1 MAIAPVPPLSD
12 VPDFPALSD
21 RAAGTYNSK
30 AYAFGTHMANTF
42 NAEIAAVAN
51 NVHGNATEAA
61 TSAVTAN
68 TKAGEAL
75 ISAAAAALDA
85 DRLATLD
92 ALWLGAQASDPATG
106 RDGEPLV
113 AGNAYVNTATGY
125 LRAYNGAAWM
135 QSLSANAGVLSLN
148 GQDGALTLK
157 TIGGQAIT
165 GAGDIPLTTAAA
177 VAVAALDI
185 DCSAGV
191 YFTKTIAGNTTFT
204 FSNPPASGA
213 AYAFVLELTHTSGTV
228 SWPAAVR
235 WPDNLAPTLTASRTH
250 LFVFTTDDAGA
261 RWRAAV
267 NPNYTP

>member
-1 MAIAPVPPLSD
+1 MPIAPVPPLSD

-30 AYAFGTHMANTF
+30 AFAFGTHMANTF

-61 TSAVTAN
+61 TSATTAN

-75 ISAAAAALDA
+75 TSANAAALDA

-106 RDGEPLV
+106 RGGVPLV
-113 AGNAYVNTATGY
+113 AGNAYVNASTGY
-125 LRAYNGAAWM
+125 LRAYNGAAWV
-135 QSLSANAGVLSLN
+135 QGLSAIAGVSSINGLN
-148 GQDGALTLK
+148 GALALK
-157 TIGGQAIT
+157 TVGGTTLT
-165 GAGDIPLTTAAA
+165 GSGDIPIATAPAAA
-177 VAVAALDI
+177 VAASDI

-204 FSNPPASGA
+204 FSSPPASGT
-213 AYAFVLELTHTSGTV
+213 AYAFVLELNHTSGTV

-235 WPDNLAPTLTASRTH
+235 WPDNLAPTLTAGRTH

-267 NPNYTP
+267 NPNYIT